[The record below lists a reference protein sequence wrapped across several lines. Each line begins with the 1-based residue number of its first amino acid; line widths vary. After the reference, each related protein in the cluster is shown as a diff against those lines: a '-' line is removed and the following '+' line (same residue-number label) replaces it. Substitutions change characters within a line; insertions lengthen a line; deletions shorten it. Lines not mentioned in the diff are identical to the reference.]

1 MYSIVQERSIM
12 NILAFVKP
20 KNDVVFVYQDETI
33 KQALEKL
40 ENKRFTSIPVLDR
53 EGNYVGTL
61 TEGDLLWAIK
71 SMKNFDAKKA
81 ENIVISEVKR
91 FRDYEPITIQGN
103 MQELIVKATTAN
115 FVPVID
121 EHNLFIGI
129 VTRKDIINYFFE
141 HNFIVL

>member
-1 MYSIVQERSIM
+1 M

-20 KNDVVFVYQDETI
+20 KNDVTFVYDDETI
-33 KQALEKL
+33 KQALAKL
-40 ENKRFTSIPVLDR
+40 ENQRFTSIPVLNR

-71 SMKNFDAKKA
+71 NMKNFDVKKA
-81 ENIVISEVKR
+81 EGILISEIKR
-91 FRDYEPITIQGN
+91 FRDYESITIQGKMN
-103 MQELIVKATTAN
+103 ELIIKATTAN
-115 FVPVID
+115 FVPVVD

>member
-1 MYSIVQERSIM
+1 M

-20 KNDVVFVYQDETI
+20 KNDVTFVYDDETI
-33 KQALEKL
+33 KQALAKL
-40 ENKRFTSIPVLDR
+40 ENQRFTSIPVLNR

-71 SMKNFDAKKA
+71 NMKNFDIKKA
-81 ENIVISEVKR
+81 EGILISEIKR
-91 FRDYEPITIQGN
+91 FRDYESITIQGKMN
-103 MQELIVKATTAN
+103 ELIIKATTAN
-115 FVPVID
+115 FVPVVD